1 MQQLQ
6 RRVLV
11 LGIIGFIMAPIQWTA
26 SQVVKGAS
34 SVETGALRVWQWC
47 DSRRESRRRDREAQT
62 EYNLRFKYKKSM
74 GESSDER
81 Q

>member
-34 SVETGALRVWQWC
+34 SVETGALKVWQWC
-47 DSRRESRRRDREAQT
+47 DNKRTDRELKK

-74 GESSDER
+74 GESVDER
-81 Q
+81 QGQSR